1 MLAEGMAREEDFGP
15 RAPLASPQ
23 SAADNAGMG
32 VSAADNPLIEQL
44 RDLLDRQPG
53 LACAYLFGS
62 VARGAATA
70 TSDVDLAVLFEQTT
84 EDTLH
89 GPLARLQLDLE
100 DALGRHVDLVAMET
114 ALPDLIHR
122 VSCHGRLSREALYTA
137 SQGHGSRP

>member
-1 MLAEGMAREEDFGP
+1 
-15 RAPLASPQ
+15 
-23 SAADNAGMG
+23 MG
-32 VSAADNPLIEQL
+32 VSTADNPLIEQL

-53 LACAYLFGS
+53 LASAYLFGS

-70 TSDVDLAVLFEQTT
+70 TSDVDLAVLFEQAT

-122 VSCHGRLSREALYTA
+122 VSCHGRLSREALSTA